1 MATIENQRN
10 YLFFYDRALNSIGE
24 SHWKAALDDLSVSIE
39 LKPDFVPALVNR
51 GNIYLETGDLQKA
64 GVDYERALRLAPDD
78 PFARN
83 NLGLVYLNSARGRE
97 AIDEFTRA
105 LSLDR
110 EYAEAYF
117 NRGVALA
124 DSGKRKEAIADL
136 DRAAMLFDRQGDK
149 DSARNIR
156 EFRRK
161 IGNL

>member
-1 MATIENQRN
+1 MATIETQQN

-24 SHWKAALDDLSVSIE
+24 NHWKAAIDDLSVSIE
-39 LKPDFVPALVNR
+39 MNPDFVPALVNR
-51 GNIYLETGDLQKA
+51 GNIYLETGDFPKA
-64 GVDYERALRLAPDD
+64 GADYERALHLAPDD
-78 PFARN
+78 AFARN
-83 NLGLVYLNSARGRE
+83 NLGLVYLNSARDRE

-117 NRGVALA
+117 NRALA
-124 DSGKRKEAIADL
+124 FAGSGKIEEAIADL
-136 DRAAMLFDRQGDK
+136 DRAASLFERQGDK
-149 DSARNIR
+149 DSAKNTR